1 MRSDELCKPLLDFLN
16 KRSPF
21 SVHSSECLD
30 SGGSRA
36 NSTGIEE
43 ELVVSSTN
51 VLWGLDQTDDIF
63 SCDLSACISASKVIP
78 FSLLWEMM
86 ELKIVEG

>member
-1 MRSDELCKPLLDFLN
+1 LLDFLN

-30 SGGSRA
+30 GGGSSA
-36 NSTGIEE
+36 DSTSVEE
-43 ELVVSSTN
+43 ELIVSSTN
-51 VLWGLDQTDDIF
+51 VLWSLNQTDDIF
-63 SCDLSACISASKVIP
+63 SCDLRLCISTSKVIP

-86 ELKIVEG
+86 ELEIVEG